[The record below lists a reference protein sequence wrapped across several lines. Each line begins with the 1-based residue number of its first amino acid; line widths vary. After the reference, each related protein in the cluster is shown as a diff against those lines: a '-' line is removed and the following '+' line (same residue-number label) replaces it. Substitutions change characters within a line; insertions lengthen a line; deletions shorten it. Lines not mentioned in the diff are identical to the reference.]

1 VWAELVAGEEGLA
14 ALRQLRSDGFLV
26 VESVDGD
33 DLFVGLARELDPG
46 EAAAIR
52 YAIEHDAELVLLDE
66 REGRKAARR
75 HGLDV
80 TGVIGVLL
88 HGAEEGTVDLR
99 SELDRLRK
107 AGFWI
112 SDELYEAVLDRRRSE
127 E

>member
-26 VESVDGD
+26 VESVDAD
-33 DLFVGLARELDPG
+33 DLFVGLARELDAG